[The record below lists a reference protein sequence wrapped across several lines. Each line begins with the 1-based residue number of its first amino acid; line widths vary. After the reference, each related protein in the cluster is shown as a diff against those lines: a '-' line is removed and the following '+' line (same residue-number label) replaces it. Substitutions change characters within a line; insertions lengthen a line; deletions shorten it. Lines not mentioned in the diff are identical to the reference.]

1 MRNKK
6 SLLQL
11 WWHYR
16 TDREKE
22 LLTEIGTCLLMIL
35 AIVALM
41 TITLLLPYL
50 LSEYLPKK

>member
-6 SLLQL
+6 SFIQI
-11 WWHYR
+11 WWYYR
-16 TDREKE
+16 NDREKE